1 MTRASRQIDSII
13 RAGKILKEEHD
24 GKENTRA
31 LQDLIGERLAEEG
44 TKTKPGTK
52 LRKDSGGS
60 RTWIVGPKTFGLC
73 FEEEENGKMEFTDAG
88 NIVAKGGRNAITMM
102 EIQLLRFQW
111 PNRTQDHHSQK
122 MSDEFKI
129 FPYRFL
135 LKLLCLV
142 NDLSVQEIEYFILP
156 VTSAKQLDK
165 VSKNIRDFRKGK
177 IILDYDDH
185 RKKFRQDHDKTR
197 YRKYINDLAN
207 TFKNHLEFFDE
218 IDSKKVGNIN
228 RLHIE
233 ETKLPS
239 LVKKINLADSQWN
252 FIDTYEGQP
261 RRYFVHRYGLDPNKK
276 KASPKTS
283 KPVTK
288 EMVRM
293 RKICE
298 AIYEIQVE
306 SPESISLEDMKK
318 EIRFTTNLSMKDIS
332 KVLSNNPELYKTGD
346 VFGKKYLEV
355 AGDGNRHEEFEIMTN
370 QILKKIGFDVKAK
383 VTVKLSDEQEGEI
396 DTLVTYNSES
406 GVIDEKAG
414 KNFSCGNE
422 RVGPM
427 ENYIREARKI
437 SDTTKVKF
445 FGYVY
450 GRKFSTP
457 GGFNRIREE
466 MKIDGFRISAS
477 NLYSLFTDFH
487 KEKISKEEI
496 WNLFKSNGEI
506 SNW

>member
-1 MTRASRQIDSII
+1 MK
-13 RAGKILKEEHD
+13 KITE
-24 GKENTRA
+24 A
-31 LQDLIGERLAEEG
+31 
-44 TKTKPGTK
+44 
-52 LRKDSGGS
+52 
-60 RTWIVGPKTFGLC
+60 
-73 FEEEENGKMEFTDAG
+73 
-88 NIVAKGGRNAITMM
+88 
-102 EIQLLRFQW
+102 
-111 PNRTQDHHSQK
+111 
-122 MSDEFKI
+122 
-129 FPYRFL
+129 
-135 LKLLCLV
+135 
-142 NDLSVQEIEYFILP
+142 
-156 VTSAKQLDK
+156 
-165 VSKNIRDFRKGK
+165 
-177 IILDYDDH
+177 
-185 RKKFRQDHDKTR
+185 
-197 YRKYINDLAN
+197 
-207 TFKNHLEFFDE
+207 
-218 IDSKKVGNIN
+218 DSKWK
-228 RLHIE
+228 
-233 ETKLPS
+233 
-239 LVKKINLADSQWN
+239 

-261 RRYFVHRYGLDPNKK
+261 KRYFVHRYGLDPNKK

-288 EMVRM
+288 EIVRM

-298 AIYEIQVE
+298 AISEIQVE

-318 EIRFTTNLSMKDIS
+318 EIRYSTNVSMKDIS

-346 VFGKKYLEV
+346 VFGKKYFEV
-355 AGDGNRHEEFEIMTN
+355 AGDGDRHEEFEIMTN

-383 VTVKLSDEQEGEI
+383 VRVKLSDEQEGEI

-406 GVIDEKAG
+406 GVVDEKAG

-427 ENYIREARKI
+427 EDYIREARKI

-477 NLYSLFTDFH
+477 NLYSLFTDFRE
-487 KEKISKEEI
+487 EKISKDGV

-506 SNW
+506 NNW

>member
-1 MTRASRQIDSII
+1 MAVC
-13 RAGKILKEEHD
+13 KILKEEHD
-24 GKENTRA
+24 GKKNTRA
-31 LQDLIGERLAEEG
+31 LQKLIGERLEKEG
-44 TKTKPGTK
+44 IKTKPTTK
-52 LRKDSGGS
+52 LRNDQGGY
-60 RTWIVGPKTFGLC
+60 RTWIIGPKIFGLC

-88 NIVAKGGRNAITMM
+88 NIVAGGGKIAIEMM
-102 EIQLLRFQW
+102 ETQLLKFQW
-111 PNRTQDHHSQK
+111 PSRTQEHWSQK

-135 LKLLCLV
+135 LKLLCEI
-142 NDLSVQEIEYFILP
+142 NDLTDQEIEYFVLP
-156 VTSAKQLDK
+156 VTSEKQLDK
-165 VSKNIRDFRKGK
+165 VCKNIIDFRKGK

-185 RKKFRQDHDKTR
+185 RKKFRPEHDKTR

-207 TFKNHLEFFDE
+207 TFRNHVDFFDE
-218 IDSKKVGNIN
+218 IKIKK
-228 RLHIE
+228 
-233 ETKLPS
+233 
-239 LVKKINLADSQWN
+239 VKKIERLHVGQKEKTALNKKLKIADENWK
-252 FIDTYEGQP
+252 FIDTYEGQS
-261 RRYFVHRYGLDPNKK
+261 RRYFVNRYGLDPKKK
-276 KASPKTS
+276 KASTKTS

-298 AIYEIQVE
+298 AISEIQVE
-306 SPESISLEDMKK
+306 SPELISLEDMKK
-318 EIRFTTNLSMKDIS
+318 EIRYAANLSMKDIS
-332 KVLSNNPELYKTGD
+332 KVFSNNPELYKTGND
-346 VFGKKYLEV
+346 FGKKYLEV
-355 AGDGNRHEEFEIMTN
+355 AGDGDRHEEFEIMTN
-370 QILKKIGFDVKAK
+370 KILNKIGFDVQAK
-383 VTVKLSDEQEGEI
+383 VKVKFSEEQEGVI

-414 KNFSCGNE
+414 KKFSCGNE

-457 GGFNRIREE
+457 GGFNRIRKE

-477 NLYSLFTDFH
+477 NLYSLFTDFR
-487 KEKISKEEI
+487 KGKISKDDV
-496 WNLFKSNGEI
+496 WKLFKSNGEI
-506 SNW
+506 DEW